1 LYYSKDFNILAIN
14 LDGLRRDKL
23 FHCPALKSLS
33 ERSYYFSKM
42 DTVTPYTFT
51 SLHAIFSGLYPSS
64 NGVNA
69 YYNMFKFKK
78 NSLTTIPQFLKKLGY
93 YTCCDVNSKSVM
105 PEQGYDEY
113 LVYDE
118 QTIDFPQRHSDLI
131 KKLHK
136 KKFFIFLQNTE
147 THNNLVR
154 SIIERDKEKSS
165 DDEYFNTVEEND
177 LIYNSHLPAADSY
190 VNRLLNT
197 LDELGISKKTILVI
211 FSDHGTSVGEKKGE
225 KFYGVYVY
233 DYTLNV
239 FTIIHIPG
247 QAPKKIDKQCRTID
261 IFPTIAEIT
270 GAQIEQ
276 SSKIQGESLLS
287 FIENPNAEDRE
298 VFVETGGLYGPWPSP
313 KKHNV
318 FCVKINQKKLIY
330 NDTPQTW
337 EFYDLK
343 NDPKEL
349 NNLYNENS
357 KEVKFLKE
365 RLIHY
370 FQENNIITSI
380 SSNY

>member
-93 YTCCDVNSKSVM
+93 YTCCDINSKSVM

-276 SSKIQGESLLS
+276 SSKIQGESLFS